1 MAYDAGSET
10 YRLVKE
16 RRRGKKR
23 GLGESAAR
31 VAGAAFISG
40 EGVDWVEG
48 KLRKRNP
55 SVSIKAVGG
64 KYCVFLNG
72 KDTGKW
78 ASTESKAKEIAA
90 RFGSVA
96 PPPPVAPR
104 RVAAP
109 PPPPPPAPRRTASP
123 GEKVIGF
130 TGTREGMTHRQKA
143 TVLRL
148 FIENMP
154 FTFVHGDCVGADDN
168 AHDLAIRVGAP
179 VVQRPCTLTSQRAFG
194 AGAKKVYPP
203 KPPLDRNREIVTGS
217 DLMIATPKGFVE
229 EQRGGTW
236 YTIRYARQTETPL
249 IIVWPDGSTGS

>member
-1 MAYDAGSET
+1 MIT
-10 YRLVKE
+10 L
-16 RRRGKKR
+16 KKNNGR
-23 GLGESAAR
+23 YCI
-31 VAGAAFISG
+31 F
-40 EGVDWVEG
+40 VD
-48 KLRKRNP
+48 
-55 SVSIKAVGG
+55 
-64 KYCVFLNG
+64 G

-78 ASTESKAKEIAA
+78 ASTEAKAKEIGA
-90 RFGSVA
+90 RFGS
-96 PPPPVAPR
+96 
-104 RVAAP
+104 AAP
-109 PPPPPPAPRRTASP
+109 PPPPPPPPAPAPDCSWCGAECARPFPNARGEVFCSPAHRSASNRALSRLVAAEPAPRRTASP
-123 GEKVIGF
+123 EKVIGF